1 MQEFVQLT
9 LGGISFGLI
18 YAAIGLSLVLIWR
31 GTRVLNYAQ
40 GAMAMI
46 TSYIALVVI
55 NHTGDYWLGFIV
67 ALACG
72 LLLGALLERT
82 VVRQVEGKPPLN
94 AVIVTIGLLILLEGL
109 AGVIFGVDNRA
120 FPFAYSIVGLSLG
133 HTHLGINRNDLLT
146 AVAVL
151 AAAGLLAVM
160 FRYTPIG
167 LRLRAT
173 AFNASVARLLGVRV
187 GQMLTLGWA
196 LAGLLGAL
204 AGLLVVPPMINP
216 NIMDAPFVLGFTAA
230 VIGGLESPAGAVA
243 GGLILG

>member
-40 GAMAMI
+40 GAMAMF

-55 NHTGDYWLGFIV
+55 NHTGDYWLGFFV

-94 AVIVTIGLLILLEGL
+94 AIIVTIGLLILLEGL
-109 AGVIFGVDNRA
+109 AGVIFGV
-120 FPFAYSIVGLSLG
+120 
-133 HTHLGINRNDLLT
+133 
-146 AVAVL
+146 
-151 AAAGLLAVM
+151 
-160 FRYTPIG
+160 
-167 LRLRAT
+167 
-173 AFNASVARLLGVRV
+173 
-187 GQMLTLGWA
+187 
-196 LAGLLGAL
+196 
-204 AGLLVVPPMINP
+204 
-216 NIMDAPFVLGFTAA
+216 
-230 VIGGLESPAGAVA
+230 
-243 GGLILG
+243 